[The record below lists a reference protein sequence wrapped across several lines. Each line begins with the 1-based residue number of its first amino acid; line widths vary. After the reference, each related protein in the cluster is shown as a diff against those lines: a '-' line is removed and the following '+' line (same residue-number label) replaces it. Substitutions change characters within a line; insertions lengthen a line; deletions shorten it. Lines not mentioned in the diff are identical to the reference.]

1 MCGRYTSTSPPPILA
16 EQFVVDEVKLDDDL
30 EPRWNVAPT
39 LPVLVVAESR
49 SSGKRRLGTMR
60 WGLVPSWAKD
70 IAVGNRMINARAET
84 VSSKPAYKRA
94 LSRRRCIIPADA
106 FYEWKVVGE
115 TTTKTGRKKQLKQ
128 PYAIARA
135 DGQPLAFAGLW
146 EVWHDPE
153 NPDGDPLRSC
163 VIITTEANEALSSI
177 HDRMPVVL
185 GPEDWDRWLDPDVED
200 PEKVTGLLVPA
211 PSGDFVTWPVRP
223 LVNSPGNEGEELI
236 EPADDVL
243 DDAPS
248 PAPGGGPD
256 PA

>member
-1 MCGRYTSTSPPPILA
+1 MCGRYTSTSPPAVLA
-16 EQFVVDEVKLDDDL
+16 EQFAVDEVKLDEDL

-49 SSGKRRLGTMR
+49 SSGQRRLGTMR

-70 IAVGNRMINARAET
+70 ISVGNKMINARAET
-84 VSSKPAYKRA
+84 VADKPAYRRA

-115 TTTKTGRKKQLKQ
+115 TSAKTGRKKKLKQ

-135 DGQPLAFAGLW
+135 DGKPLAFAGLW

-153 NPDGDPLRSC
+153 KPDDGEPLRSC
-163 VIITTEANEALSSI
+163 VIITTEANEALSEI

-185 GPEDWDRWLDPDVED
+185 EPEDWDRWLDPTVED
-200 PEKVTGLLVPA
+200 AEAVKGLLVPA
-211 PSGDFVTWPVRP
+211 PSGDFIMWPVRP
-223 LVNSPGNEGEELI
+223 LVNSPGNEGEELL
-236 EPADDVL
+236 EPADPGDNT
-243 DDAPS
+243 
-248 PAPGGGPD
+248 APGGGPD